1 MSHSFPFPPDR
12 PALSTLIERHLACPR
27 THLAVTVRDGL
38 INAAGES
45 FQGRIE
51 RDVAVMLQ
59 NVPVSYFDEKFA
71 VMQRGHEERGGEW
84 IFAYAKQI
92 SLLEGRLAL
101 GGTVLD
107 VGCGPALPY
116 TKPNNAFVIGL
127 EYSLPS
133 VAANQ
138 QVDLRVCASASSLP
152 LADDSVDTIVCLYS
166 IHHMTGHSVA
176 ETKDLVSNVLSEF
189 TRVIKPGGEVLIIEM
204 APIAPFGLFEGLFW
218 NLAKKLMGKALDMFF
233 WPVAALSAR
242 IDAAAPLGKLSIVR
256 FDSSPWTSFPP
267 IFSIPWM
274 RIPRF
279 LYPLRSL
286 AYSWQPKPSARSQG
300 STPPNES
307 RA

>member
-1 MSHSFPFPPDR
+1 MTSIVS
-12 PALSTLIERHLACPR
+12 SIEEHLACP
-27 THLAVTVRDGL
+27 LS
-38 INAAGES
+38 NARVKVAADRIVS
-45 FQGRIE
+45 AQSTFQGRIE
-51 RDVAVMLQ
+51 HDVAIMLES
-59 NVPVSYFDEKFA
+59 VPVSFFDDKFA
-71 VMQRGHEERGGEW
+71 VMQRGHDEKGGEW
-84 IFAYAKQI
+84 RFAYAQQVA
-92 SLLEGRLAL
+92 LLEARFAQ
-101 GGTVLD
+101 GGVVLD

-116 TKPNNAFVIGL
+116 TKPVGAFVIGL

-133 VAANQ
+133 IAANR
-138 QVDLRVCASASSLP
+138 QVDLRVCASAAQLP
-152 LADDSVDTIVCLYS
+152 LPDASVDTIVCFYS
-166 IHHMTGHSVA
+166 IHHMIGGSVT
-176 ETKDLVSNVLSEF
+176 ETDALVKQILSEF
-189 TRVIKPGGEVLIIEM
+189 ARVMKPGGEVLIIEM

-242 IDAAAPLGKLSIVR
+242 MDAAAPLGKLSIVR

-286 AYSWQPKPSARSQG
+286 AYSWQPKPGARSQG